1 MARRIVP
8 LTHDRLAALQA
19 PCRNCLFWELD
30 PVRRRALRPA
40 EVLREKDAWLSEVL
54 REWGSA
60 GRVAMVDDRPVGYLV
75 YVPPRFAPGA
85 ASFPTAP
92 VSHDAV
98 LLTTAWIDP
107 RYAGGGL
114 GRMLVQG
121 MARDLIQRRGI
132 KAVEAFGDVGPIS
145 GLHGQR
151 CAAPAE
157 FLARVGFKTHR
168 SHPTAP
174 RMRME
179 LKNAVSWRDEVETAW
194 ERLVD
199 AVRPKHAPAPVPRET
214 DRRSVDGWRRTDRH
228 PSGRT
233 RVS

>member
-8 LTHDRLAALQA
+8 LTHDRLATLEA
-19 PCRNCLFWELD
+19 PCRSCLFWELD
-30 PVRRRALRPA
+30 PVRRRAVTSA
-40 EVLREKDAWLSEVL
+40 EVTREKDAWLSEVL

-60 GRVAMVDDRPVGYLV
+60 GRVAMVDDRAVGYLV
-75 YVPPRFAPGA
+75 YVPPGFAPGA
-85 ASFPTAP
+85 GSFPTAP

-107 RYAGGGL
+107 RYVGGGL

-121 MARDLIQRRGI
+121 MARDLIQRRGV
-132 KAVEAFGDVGPIS
+132 KAVEAFGDVGPLS

-168 SHPTAP
+168 AHPTAP

-179 LKNAVSWRDEVETAW
+179 LKAAVGWRGEVETAW

-214 DRRSVDGWRRTDRH
+214 GHRFL
-228 PSGRT
+228 SGERGRDT
-233 RVS
+233 PP